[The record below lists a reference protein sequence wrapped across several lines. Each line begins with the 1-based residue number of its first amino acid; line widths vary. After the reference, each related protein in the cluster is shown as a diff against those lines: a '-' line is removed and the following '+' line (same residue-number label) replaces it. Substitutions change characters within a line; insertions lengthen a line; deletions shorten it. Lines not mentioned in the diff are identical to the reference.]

1 MSEGGSVVARGLR
14 VLARADEGWRALVEG
29 VDLEVGPGRTVGV
42 VGASGA
48 GKSTLARALVGLG
61 GRLEG
66 SLQIDG
72 REVVG
77 GGMGPL
83 RSLRRAVQLCWQ
95 DPARALDPRRSAAA
109 SIAEARALAG
119 RTPLGEAGLRAL
131 ADAVRLDP
139 SLLGRLPGE
148 MSGGQRQRAAL
159 LRSLAAEPSIL
170 VADEITSAL
179 DRDLGFEIVDLLR
192 GRVARGLG
200 LVFVT
205 HDLAL
210 LPGLVEEVVV
220 MAAGRVVEAGPT
232 AQVLGAPRSAAGRAL
247 RDALPRLPS
256 GG

>member
-1 MSEGGSVVARGLR
+1 MSARGVVARGLR
-14 VLARADEGWRALVEG
+14 VLARAEVGWRALVDG
-29 VDLEVGPGRTVGV
+29 VDLEARPGRTVGV

-72 REVVG
+72 EEVLG
-77 GGMGPL
+77 GGAGPL

-119 RTPLGEAGLRAL
+119 RPTLREAELGAL
-131 ADAVRLDP
+131 ADEVRLAR

-148 MSGGQRQRAAL
+148 LSGGQRQRVAL
-159 LRSLAAEPSIL
+159 VRALAAEPAIL

-179 DRDLGFEIVDLLR
+179 DRDLGFEVVDLLR
-192 GRVARGLG
+192 ARVERGLG

-210 LPGLVEEVVV
+210 LPGLVDEVVV

-232 AQVLGAPRSAAGRAL
+232 AQVVGAPRSAVARAL
-247 RDALPRLPS
+247 RDAMPRLPS
-256 GG
+256 AG